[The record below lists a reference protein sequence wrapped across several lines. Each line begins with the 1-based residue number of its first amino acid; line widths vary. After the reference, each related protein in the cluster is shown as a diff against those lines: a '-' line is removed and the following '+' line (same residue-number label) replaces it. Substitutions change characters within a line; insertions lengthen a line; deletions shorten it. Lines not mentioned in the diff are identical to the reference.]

1 MGHSSHS
8 GCVISPS
15 LSRVTKATGT
25 HPPDRAKVEGE
36 SVVFD
41 LKNARILP

>member
-1 MGHSSHS
+1 MGHPNHR

-25 HPPDRAKVEGE
+25 HPPDRAKGEGE
-36 SVVFD
+36 SVGFD
-41 LKNARILP
+41 LKNACILP